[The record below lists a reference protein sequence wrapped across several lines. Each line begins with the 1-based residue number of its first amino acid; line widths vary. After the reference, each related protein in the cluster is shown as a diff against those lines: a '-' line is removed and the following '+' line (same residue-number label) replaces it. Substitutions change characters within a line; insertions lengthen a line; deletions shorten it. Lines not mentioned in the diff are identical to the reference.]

1 MKATAQEYNFHQ
13 RILANDDPVAFAQL
27 AECLYFPLVQDI
39 QQRARS
45 HADPALVEEAAGQAL
60 LDYRDAP
67 TRYDPDR
74 ASLRS
79 YLAMAA
85 YRDYQNEQA
94 KELRMQAH
102 QISLFDPT
110 LQESVESLESMELAE
125 IIASKAQAEELWQFI
140 QELFHD
146 PLERR
151 IIALIINRVHAPEPY
166 AQILGIEDVSH
177 EKQIEQ
183 IKLVKYRITRRLRR
197 RIAQRFQLLEG
208 DRS

>member
-1 MKATAQEYNFHQ
+1 MKATAQEYDFHQ
-13 RILANDDPVAFAQL
+13 RILAHDDQVAFAQL
-27 AECLYFPLVQDI
+27 AECLYFPLVQDV

-45 HADPALVEEAAGQAL
+45 HADAALIEEAAGQAL

-140 QELFHD
+140 QELFRD

-151 IIALIINRVHAPEPY
+151 
-166 AQILGIEDVSH
+166 
-177 EKQIEQ
+177 
-183 IKLVKYRITRRLRR
+183 
-197 RIAQRFQLLEG
+197 
-208 DRS
+208 